1 LAYNKGFFFFK
12 KREKTNG
19 KLERELS
26 EIPDNFYNEK
36 YNKNSVKKVGRR
48 NKKGRTTHKLRIRIR
63 GWEQEERGKKFQ
75 RKRTTLLKNVYTR
88 A

>member
-1 LAYNKGFFFFK
+1 
-12 KREKTNG
+12 
-19 KLERELS
+19 
-26 EIPDNFYNEK
+26 
-36 YNKNSVKKVGRR
+36 VKKVGRR